1 MLNSGNNLNQGS
13 SAMSPDMPPVTQCVP
28 LEPITLGNQRY
39 TRSGEV
45 RRVLGVPLC
54 SVSEDHSFGVAHP
67 KPMPPVAT
75 EELKQFKESVQDTSR
90 KAKYFVHLFATF

>member
-1 MLNSGNNLNQGS
+1 
-13 SAMSPDMPPVTQCVP
+13 
-28 LEPITLGNQRY
+28 
-39 TRSGEV
+39 
-45 RRVLGVPLC
+45 
-54 SVSEDHSFGVAHP
+54 VSEDHSFGVAHP